1 MESDGKTIKI
11 IKIGYRIYLESGNR
25 LDKDGKAFMGWSSKY
40 DEEMP
45 VTNIRIQPLHTY
57 SKSYYVDNS
66 VMKNEPVLNDANDVL
81 HSVPG

>member
-1 MESDGKTIKI
+1 
-11 IKIGYRIYLESGNR
+11 
-25 LDKDGKAFMGWSSKY
+25 MGWSSKY

-81 HSVPG
+81 HCVPG